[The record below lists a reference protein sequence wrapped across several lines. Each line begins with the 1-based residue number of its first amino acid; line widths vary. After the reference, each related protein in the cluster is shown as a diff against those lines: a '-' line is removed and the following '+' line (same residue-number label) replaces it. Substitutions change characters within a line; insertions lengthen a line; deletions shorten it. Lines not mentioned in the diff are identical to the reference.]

1 MSIKKATVIRAVV
14 AVLLVAGA
22 TIVGVL
28 LTLKVADFQR
38 DQYFDLRKFQA
49 ASAAATLN
57 F

>member
-1 MSIKKATVIRAVV
+1 MSIKKTTVIRVIV
-14 AVLLVAGA
+14 SVLLVAGVA
-22 TIVGVL
+22 TLGVL